1 MKHVFRT
8 LTLATVAVTIA
19 LGTAFAQTATTAAK
33 PATQAAKPATTA
45 KAPAATTVA
54 LKDVPAAVND
64 AIKAAYPKGT
74 ISKVTKT
81 GDVYSVAV
89 KDGKATKTVKVGA
102 DGKIQ
107 K

>member
-1 MKHVFRT
+1 MKQLSRT
-8 LTLATVAVTIA
+8 LTLATVALTLA
-19 LGTAFAQTATTAAK
+19 LGTAFAQTTPAAAK
-33 PATQAAKPATTA
+33 PSTQAAKPATTA
-45 KAPAATTVA
+45 KAPASTVVA
-54 LKDVPAAVND
+54 MKDVPAAVND

-89 KDGKATKTVKVGA
+89 KDGKSAKTVKVSA